1 MRRGG
6 EGRGGGGGADAPG
19 HSSSRIQ
26 GAQSKSKRPAVLML
40 MGHQDSVSGAEVSI
54 KEVSQDVF
62 KAYMDKVKVVTRE
75 EADRCSVEKLFDT

>member
-1 MRRGG
+1 MQQEKLRQ
-6 EGRGGGGGADAPG
+6 A
-19 HSSSRIQ
+19 H
-26 GAQSKSKRPAVLML
+26 LML

-75 EADRCSVEKLFDT
+75 EASRCSVEKSLTGFEAEKCRDS

>member
-1 MRRGG
+1 MQQEKLRQ
-6 EGRGGGGGADAPG
+6 A
-19 HSSSRIQ
+19 H
-26 GAQSKSKRPAVLML
+26 LML